1 MQVQLLRKWKVFAF
15 FKCMEHIVMCF
26 NFSYGKKVGDW
37 LWLLKERKERRN
49 GGRKKKN
56 KEEN

>member
-1 MQVQLLRKWKVFAF
+1 MESICF
-15 FKCMEHIVMCF
+15 FFFECMEHIVMCF